1 MADLPEIGYGTVTG
15 RFVAGILDSD
25 DPQVAPDAEP
35 LEGRVEFWP
44 TADVVLAA
52 SAAPPTTLLPEM
64 VAAELDWQGYLSH
77 GGSRGVNLFCTDD
90 PDGNPV
96 NWHWRA
102 VFKLTRHGRIVPRAP
117 FYFSLPCG
125 STIDLTTVAPVAV
138 GDDGIIII
146 QGPPG
151 PQGPQGEPG
160 QGIKIMGSLPVPG
173 PPPEDGTADG
183 DFWIDSNGDG
193 WVWDEEGGIWI
204 NTGPIQGP
212 AGPPGPTGLQGEQ
225 GEKGPQGE
233 VGATGAPGADSTV
246 PGPTGPAGPAGADS
260 TVPGPTG
267 PAGPAGADSTVPGPA
282 GPKGDKGDPGD
293 VGATGPAGADS
304 TVPGP
309 VGPAGPQGEQGIQ
322 GVPGVKGDTGDTGPA
337 GADSTVPGP
346 QGPIGP
352 EGPQGPAGSGVTIE
366 GTIPTVGPPTSVQVP
381 APDPGD
387 MWLDSNGD
395 GWVWDGTQWTN
406 VGPIRGPEGPQG
418 ETGATGPAGA
428 DSTVPGP
435 VGPQGEQGP
444 QGIQGIPGED
454 GADPVPATEVVAGI
468 ARYASQAEVDAGI
481 EPAST
486 VRPSTLAPYVAAQI
500 AAIPPA
506 EAGLKVY
513 PDLASLNDVREAE
526 VGTLHLDD
534 LAAAFPQLAGAY
546 PNVFAGHGPADIVVT
561 SQIGDYPLDDGLFL
575 NRAVLNQSF
584 ALGDWTTAGI
594 LRVTRILQFDRSTGE
609 TVYDTYAWE
618 AEFSIPTA
626 TAAGQALIS
635 DESLN
640 WVLRAASPFN
650 GNNTF
655 VLRDG
660 DQRAQINDP
669 LADADIVNKR
679 FLDAAIA
686 AIPPATGGF
695 GVHRFLFD
703 ATPPGDPGAGRIS
716 IENVGGQ
723 DRLIRVSKTDADGGT
738 VALALLAVNDSV
750 ALASTE
756 PAPTIYARGYA
767 STVATDAVTHWE
779 FTAVRESGAGALP
792 ADGTPLNLALTM
804 AHGGGAGGAGLK
816 VYATLAEL
824 LDVRTGEIGTL
835 HVDNLAAAFP
845 ELAISH
851 PGAFAGTGPADL
863 VITSV
868 PADHSD
874 ADPSDFAIMLQ
885 TFSVPSSSS
894 AYEDVYRTFFFL
906 KSTGAFSNGGVWVVK
921 PKPGTLKVYTSL
933 TQVENVRTS
942 EVGTLH
948 VDNMAAA
955 FPNLAVVGTGVEKFF
970 GTGPGDL
977 VITTTTVDSTFG
989 SPPDMQV
996 IHQSF
1001 KVGYGVPFATTVPGE
1016 VRTIHRTFG
1025 TKSGM
1030 NASGYNWY
1038 PEPYFPTTSYHGDM
1052 LIAGSAYPLPGLRW
1066 DLIHS
1071 SENDQPGTVMVRN
1084 AAGTSKVSD
1093 PTQPTDIANKQYVDS
1108 ATADI
1113 TAMLTGHGLPPEDV
1127 GEAGDFYID
1136 LDSGAIYGP
1145 KRPYLFESDPFLLSG
1160 VPESFPNPGNIMAG
1174 VKFTVDAPGRVF
1186 GIRLYQFPD
1195 TIGNGR
1201 SVYLWDAATG
1211 AQLGLGSGTI
1221 EAHDE
1226 FVVEPLNTPVDVVPG
1241 VVYVASYAA
1250 YRPVSRSEAAVYPV
1264 VGENVTLTGAANGPP
1279 DSTMP
1284 DVDATGT
1291 YWVEPVFEL
1300 PVTTLWPVAV
1310 APASGAMKVYADMAE
1325 VGTLT
1330 QSEVGILSVPDMAA
1344 AFPIM
1349 ALKEPSAFKAFP
1361 GSVVIH
1367 TTVTGD
1373 SATKNLVNQ
1382 RIEVGDYWGPTVLA
1396 ERTWMQNVVDPVPYT
1411 GGWYPGGVLPR
1422 PDDGTSNFVAGVR
1435 EAGQYEQIPLQSE
1448 YAGKAT
1454 VVYRDPTTGM
1464 AKILGPATDPQH
1476 IVNKQYVD
1484 DAVAG
1489 AGGGLPVYADMA
1501 AVDAVRTAEVGV
1513 LHVDNISLAFP
1524 DLVAKNRTFEATGP
1538 ADLLVTSTVQD
1549 SIEADPG
1556 TTTIVLQQFSMDN
1569 AAVNGRFL
1577 GTYRVIHFNRA
1588 DLTAPPSYIGP
1599 WTIESVFPNPY
1610 GDGYMLIGFMEPGV
1624 GTVWKDV
1631 RARSNPDPNGIIR
1644 RNANGGA
1651 QVTTPSSPAA
1661 NDIANVGYVDG
1672 PKAHGEA
1679 YFNTE
1684 QVLPLD
1690 YWTAPTMVG
1699 PAIIRGGMT
1708 WNASNSAFDYPV
1720 DGVYLIALQF
1730 EVKSADPGTALT
1742 FKVMTDDEP
1751 TDFVQR
1757 FDVAGV
1763 GKIQTIEFSRVEFRT
1778 VGQGGIRV
1786 FIRPEGG
1793 TLIVTSGRLTATKI
1807 A

>member
-1 MADLPEIGYGTVTG
+1 
-15 RFVAGILDSD
+15 
-25 DPQVAPDAEP
+25 
-35 LEGRVEFWP
+35 
-44 TADVVLAA
+44 
-52 SAAPPTTLLPEM
+52 
-64 VAAELDWQGYLSH
+64 
-77 GGSRGVNLFCTDD
+77 
-90 PDGNPV
+90 
-96 NWHWRA
+96 
-102 VFKLTRHGRIVPRAP
+102 
-117 FYFSLPCG
+117 
-125 STIDLTTVAPVAV
+125 
-138 GDDGIIII
+138 
-146 QGPPG
+146 
-151 PQGPQGEPG
+151 
-160 QGIKIMGSLPVPG
+160 
-173 PPPEDGTADG
+173 
-183 DFWIDSNGDG
+183 
-193 WVWDEEGGIWI
+193 
-204 NTGPIQGP
+204 
-212 AGPPGPTGLQGEQ
+212 
-225 GEKGPQGE
+225 
-233 VGATGAPGADSTV
+233 
-246 PGPTGPAGPAGADS
+246 
-260 TVPGPTG
+260 
-267 PAGPAGADSTVPGPA
+267 
-282 GPKGDKGDPGD
+282 
-293 VGATGPAGADS
+293 
-304 TVPGP
+304 
-309 VGPAGPQGEQGIQ
+309 
-322 GVPGVKGDTGDTGPA
+322 
-337 GADSTVPGP
+337 
-346 QGPIGP
+346 
-352 EGPQGPAGSGVTIE
+352 
-366 GTIPTVGPPTSVQVP
+366 
-381 APDPGD
+381 
-387 MWLDSNGD
+387 
-395 GWVWDGTQWTN
+395 
-406 VGPIRGPEGPQG
+406 
-418 ETGATGPAGA
+418 
-428 DSTVPGP
+428 
-435 VGPQGEQGP
+435 
-444 QGIQGIPGED
+444 
-454 GADPVPATEVVAGI
+454 
-468 ARYASQAEVDAGI
+468 
-481 EPAST
+481 

-513 PDLASLNDVREAE
+513 PDLASLDDVREAE

-534 LAAAFPQLAGAY
+534 LAAAFPQLAAAY

-584 ALGDWTTAGI
+584 ALGDWATAGI
-594 LRVTRILQFDRSTGE
+594 LRVTRILQFDRSTGAA
-609 TVYDTYAWE
+609 VYDTYAWE
-618 AEFSIPTA
+618 AEFSVPTA

-635 DESLN
+635 DENLN

-669 LADADIVNKR
+669 LGDADIVNKR

-703 ATPPGDPGAGRIS
+703 STPPGDPGAGRIS
-716 IENVGGQ
+716 IENTGGQ
-723 DRLIRVSKTDADGGT
+723 NRLIRVSKTDADGGT

-824 LDVRTGEIGTL
+824 LDVRVGEIGTL

-863 VITSV
+863 VITST

-885 TFSVPSSSS
+885 TFSVPSSSAS
-894 AYEDVYRTFFFL
+894 YEDVYRTFFWL
-906 KSTGAFSNGGVWVVK
+906 KSTGAFSNGGTWNVK

-955 FPNLAVVGTGVEKFF
+955 FPNLAVVGSGVEKFF

-977 VITTTTVDSTFG
+977 VITTTTVDSTIG
-989 SPPDMQV
+989 APADMQV
-996 IHQSF
+996 LHQSF
-1001 KVGYGVPFATTVPGE
+1001 KVGWAIPYATTGVGE

-1025 TKSGM
+1025 WKSGM
-1030 NASGYNWY
+1030 NAYGYVWL
-1038 PEPYFPTTSYHGDM
+1038 PEPWFPTTSYHGDM

-1066 DLIHS
+1066 ELIHS
-1071 SENDQPGTVMVRN
+1071 SENDQPSTVMVRN
-1084 AAGTSKVSD
+1084 AEGTSKVSD
-1093 PTQPTDIANKQYVDS
+1093 PTQPTDIANKQYVDG

-1113 TAMLTGHGLPPEDV
+1113 AAILTGHGAPAEDV

-1211 AQLGLGSGTI
+1211 AQLGLGTGTI

-1264 VGENVTLTGAANGPP
+1264 VGESVTLTGAANGPP

-1291 YWVEPVFEL
+1291 YWVEPVFEA
-1300 PVTTLWPVAV
+1300 PVESLWPVAI
-1310 APASGAMKVYADMAE
+1310 AGGGGGGMKVYADMAE

-1349 ALKEPSAFKAFP
+1349 ALKEPSAFKSFP

-1396 ERTWMQNVVDPVPYT
+1396 ERTWMQNVVDPVAYN

-1422 PDDGTSNFVAGVR
+1422 PDDGTSMFAAGVR
-1435 EAGQYEQIPLQSE
+1435 TAGQYEQVPMQSE
-1448 YAGKAT
+1448 YAGKNT
-1454 VVYRDPTTGM
+1454 LVYRDATTGM

-1489 AGGGLPVYADMA
+1489 AGAVVYADMA
-1501 AVDAVRTAEVGV
+1501 AVDAVRTGEVGV
-1513 LHVDNISLAFP
+1513 LHVDNLSLAFP

-1538 ADLLVTSTVQD
+1538 ADLLITSTLQD
-1549 SIEADPG
+1549 SVEADPG
-1556 TTTIVLQQFSMDN
+1556 TTSIVLQQFSMDN
-1569 AAVNGRFL
+1569 AAVYGRSFV
-1577 GTYRVIHFNRA
+1577 TKRVIQFLR
-1588 DLTAPPSYIGP
+1588 TAPEVPTYLGP
-1599 WTIESVFPNPY
+1599 WAIEPFFPNPY
-1610 GDGYMLIGFMEPGV
+1610 GTSYMLIGSANTVPDGV
-1624 GTVWKDV
+1624 VWESV
-1631 RARSNPDPNGIIR
+1631 RARSNPDANGIIR
-1644 RNANGGA
+1644 RNAQGGA
-1651 QVTTPSSPAA
+1651 QVTTPSAAVA
-1661 NDIANVGYVDG
+1661 NDIANVGYVQNVG
-1672 PKAHGEA
+1672 HHVPHA
-1679 YFNTE
+1679 
-1684 QVLPLD
+1684 QVYMNAELALAAD
-1690 YWTAPTMVG
+1690 WWTSPPMVQHV
-1699 PAIIRGGMT
+1699 AEGGMA
-1708 WNASNSAFDYPV
+1708 WNGSANGIDIPM
-1720 DGVYLIALQF
+1720 DGIYLIDF
-1730 EVKSADPGTALT
+1730 VFTIKETDPGTALT

-1751 TDFVQR
+1751 WDVVHVY
-1757 FDVAGV
+1757 DVAGL
-1763 GKIQTIEFSRVEFRT
+1763 GKKQTIQFSTVERRT
-1778 VGQGGIRV
+1778 ISEGSIRV
-1786 FIRPEGG
+1786 SIRADAG
-1793 TLIVTSGRLTATKI
+1793 TLNISSGRLTATKI